1 MRPRP
6 SPSRTTSAT
15 AWRQRSGPPTAR
27 AGIAWRSASDRGQ
40 SASTRRSWRSQA
52 FRSAGSR
59 SRATVASSRSRRS
72 TSIPRR
78 RRSSR
83 APRRSRSTRS
93 ASDEPM
99 DTALDAWFDRFPE
112 GWWGYHWA
120 PPRPMSAV
128 ELIATPAFD
137 GRLMATLWAVVSRRR
152 SVMLS
157 SEAPQ
162 AGKTTTLSA
171 LVDFLPDDTTG
182 IFVRGWWEDYEWLD
196 EIETGTGY
204 LLINEMSD
212 HLPIYVWGRAA
223 RGALI
228 LAGKG
233 WGMGAT
239 MHADSLPEALASL
252 RTLGATDEDLAG
264 LTIYLQ
270 FSAYAT
276 PAGMYRRVEE
286 AWHLRLDDEGAL
298 APVRLAALAGD
309 RSPRLTGAQR
319 MPSPPMLPDD
329 GGRNERPLEYDP
341 AAYALLAATLGMA
354 ADAFEAEVSSRS
366 AFLEDLG
373 VRGICDPPDV
383 AVAVRSYQA

>member
-1 MRPRP
+1 MN
-6 SPSRTTSAT
+6 SP
-15 AWRQRSGPPTAR
+15 
-27 AGIAWRSASDRGQ
+27 
-40 SASTRRSWRSQA
+40 
-52 FRSAGSR
+52 
-59 SRATVASSRSRRS
+59 
-72 TSIPRR
+72 
-78 RRSSR
+78 
-83 APRRSRSTRS
+83 
-93 ASDEPM
+93 
-99 DTALDAWFDRFPE
+99 LDAWFDRFPE
-112 GWWGYHWA
+112 GWWGYHWS

-137 GRLMATLWAVVSRRR
+137 SRLMATLWAVVSRRR

-162 AGKTTTLSA
+162 AGKTTALSA
-171 LVDFLPDDTTG
+171 LVDFLPEDTTG

-196 EIETGTGY
+196 EIEPGTGY

-223 RGALI
+223 RGALM

-239 MHADSLPEALASL
+239 MHADSLPEALSSL
-252 RTLGATDEDLAG
+252 RTLEATDADLAG

-286 AWHLRLDDEGAL
+286 AWHLRLDEAGAL
-298 APVRLAALAGD
+298 APVRLAALAGE

-319 MPSPPMLPDD
+319 LPSPPMLPGD
-329 GGRNERPLEYDP
+329 GGRTERPLEHDP
-341 AAYALLAATLGMA
+341 AAYAVLATTLGLTPPS
-354 ADAFEAEVSSRS
+354 FEAEVARR
-366 AFLEDLG
+366 AAYLEDLG
-373 VRGICDPPDV
+373 LRGVCDPPSV
-383 AVAVRSYQA
+383 ALALREYRP